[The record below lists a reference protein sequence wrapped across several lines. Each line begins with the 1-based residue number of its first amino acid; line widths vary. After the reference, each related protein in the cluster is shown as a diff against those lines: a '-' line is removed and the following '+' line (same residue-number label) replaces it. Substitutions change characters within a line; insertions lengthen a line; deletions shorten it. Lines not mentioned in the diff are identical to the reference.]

1 VDGSGDINGAVH
13 TTRVTGPARR
23 RTFGPVVFRF
33 LADAVVVLHFAFV
46 VFVAVGGLLAWR
58 WPWVLVP
65 HVPAVIWG
73 VGIVTVGYDC
83 PLTPLE
89 RYLRERGG
97 ERPGTGGFID
107 RYVEGVIYPEDL
119 TPLLRTLAAV
129 LIAVGWA
136 GAIVRLRRARRA
148 PGLGA

>member
-1 VDGSGDINGAVH
+1 MVY
-13 TTRVTGPARR
+13 RV
-23 RTFGPVVFRF
+23 
-33 LADAVVVLHFAFV
+33 LAVVVVVVHFAFV

-58 WPWVLVP
+58 WPRLLLL

-73 VGIVTVGYDC
+73 VGIVTVGYEC

-89 RYLRERGG
+89 RGLRELGG
-97 ERPGTGGFID
+97 EAPGSVGFID

-119 TPLLRTLAAV
+119 TSLLRTLAAV